1 MGAHRRPQAGV
12 AGRWDAPMTLFDNC
26 CADIESAYRR
36 LGHRLGWRFLSGP
49 KATLSPASR
58 ITFISLN
65 PGGDY
70 DSPDHPRASQEK
82 GSAFLVESWDGKPA
96 GQSKLQVQVGALFG
110 HLAARVAG
118 GDRKALMNATL
129 MGHFIPFRSPS
140 FDLLDNKAESLA
152 FGEQLW
158 AGVFEHI
165 APQIVITMD
174 AHTFKRVRSIIKNR
188 RPSDPERHVQLP
200 TGWGNYM
207 ADVVHFGDP
216 GSRVTLARLPHL
228 SRFTIFTSAK
238 CKAAVPR
245 LMDEIA
251 SADGV
256 ES

>member
-1 MGAHRRPQAGV
+1 MS
-12 AGRWDAPMTLFDNC
+12 LFNDC
-26 CADIESAYRR
+26 CADIESAYHR

-58 ITFISLN
+58 IAFITLN

-70 DSPDHPRASQEK
+70 DSPDHPRESQEQ
-82 GSAFLVESWDGKPA
+82 GSAFIVESWDGKPA

-110 HLAARVAG
+110 HLAARVG
-118 GDRKALMNATL
+118 NGDRKALMNTTL
-129 MGHFIPFRSPS
+129 TGHFIPFRSPS
-140 FDLLDNKAESLA
+140 FDLLGNKSESLA

-158 AGVFEHI
+158 AKIFEHI

-174 AHTFKRVRSIIKNR
+174 THSFKRVRGIIKHR
-188 RPSDPERHVQLP
+188 RPNNPERHMQLP

-207 ADVVHFGDP
+207 ADVVHYGDP
-216 GSRVTLARLPHL
+216 GRLVTLARLPHL

-238 CKAAVPR
+238 CRAAVPR

-251 SADGV
+251 SARSV